1 MKPESNISCEAKTG
15 QIIYKQTAMSHLL
28 PKGLT
33 LESKTTVERQREMD
47 RGRVVAINVKREQLL
62 HCREV
67 VHCET
72 LYNSNVRVK
81 ISPAA

>member
-1 MKPESNISCEAKTG
+1 
-15 QIIYKQTAMSHLL
+15 MSHLL

-33 LESKTTVERQREMD
+33 LESKTTLERQREMD

-62 HCREV
+62 HGREV

-72 LYNSNVRVK
+72 MNNSNLSVK
-81 ISPAA
+81 ISPAAKHSLMP

>member
-1 MKPESNISCEAKTG
+1 MKPESHISCEAKTS

-33 LESKTTVERQREMD
+33 SESKTTQERQREMD
-47 RGRVVAINVKREQLL
+47 RGRVVALNVKREQLL

-72 LYNSNVRVK
+72 IYISNLSVK

>member
-1 MKPESNISCEAKTG
+1 MKPESNISCEAQAG

-33 LESKTTVERQREMD
+33 LESKTTLERQRETG

-62 HCREV
+62 HCSEV

-72 LYNSNVRVK
+72 IYNSNLSVK
-81 ISPAA
+81 ISPAS